1 MRQRH
6 FTFTNFAQQNVLIS
20 ARGVP
25 LLADFG
31 LSLVLSQSQSA
42 LVTTASCT
50 RGTVRWMAKELFLT
64 SPEGKTP
71 KHTTMTDVWAFGM
84 IAYVSN

>member
-1 MRQRH
+1 M
-6 FTFTNFAQQNVLIS
+6 
-20 ARGVP
+20 GMP

-42 LVTTASCT
+42 LATTASGA
-50 RGTVRWMAKELFLT
+50 RGTVRWMANELFL
-64 SPEGKTP
+64 SP

-84 IAYVSN
+84 IAYVRIH